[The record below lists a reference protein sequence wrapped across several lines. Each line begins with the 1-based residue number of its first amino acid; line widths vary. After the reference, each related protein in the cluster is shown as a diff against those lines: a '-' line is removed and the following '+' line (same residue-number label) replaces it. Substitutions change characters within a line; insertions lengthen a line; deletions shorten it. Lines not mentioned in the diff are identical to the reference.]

1 MAGSVVGNTIKK
13 GFNTVILHQFVLKGV
28 NFENSGHF
36 EFENIQNN
44 FLGLINMEINALYE
58 TLCQIIGSYAL

>member
-13 GFNTVILHQFVLKGV
+13 GFNTVILRQFVLKGV

-44 FLGLINMEINALYE
+44 FLGLINMEINA
-58 TLCQIIGSYAL
+58 